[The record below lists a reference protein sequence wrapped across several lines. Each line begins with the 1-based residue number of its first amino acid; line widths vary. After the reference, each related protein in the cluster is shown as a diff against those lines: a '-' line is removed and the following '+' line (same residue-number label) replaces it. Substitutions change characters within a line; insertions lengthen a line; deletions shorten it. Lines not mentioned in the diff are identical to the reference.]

1 MKLALFRMFREGP
14 EARCWE
20 QSHARGSADPKV
32 VGRLASHWTEAHTAC
47 PQYETALTMD
57 PQLQAG
63 APELGSS
70 QTSPQGGGSGDALV
84 KADWLGR
91 LGWG

>member
-47 PQYETALTMD
+47 PQY
-57 PQLQAG
+57 
-63 APELGSS
+63 
-70 QTSPQGGGSGDALV
+70 GDCP
-84 KADWLGR
+84 DHGPPTPGR
-91 LGWG
+91 CS